1 MSDNLKQIVYISS
14 AEHPFSDDELET
26 MLGAIRQK
34 NEAAGV
40 TGMLLYKDGDFIQVI
55 EGEEDILDP
64 LFKSICQDNRHYG
77 VVELMRKTIIE
88 RQFKD
93 WSMGFHHLRE
103 DDPRL
108 EGFIRFFDDNPEH
121 EIDPGEAL
129 NLLLVFRE

>member
-1 MSDNLKQIVYISS
+1 MSDALTQIVYISS
-14 AEHPFSDDELET
+14 AEHPFTDDELEK
-26 MLGAIRQK
+26 MLAAIRMK
-34 NEAAGV
+34 NEKANV

-55 EGEEDILDP
+55 EGEKDVLEP
-64 LFKSICQDNRHYG
+64 LFKTICEDHRHYG
-77 VVELMRKTIIE
+77 IVELMRKSIVD

-93 WSMGFHHLRE
+93 WSMGFHHLKE

-129 NLLLVFRE
+129 NLLLIFRE